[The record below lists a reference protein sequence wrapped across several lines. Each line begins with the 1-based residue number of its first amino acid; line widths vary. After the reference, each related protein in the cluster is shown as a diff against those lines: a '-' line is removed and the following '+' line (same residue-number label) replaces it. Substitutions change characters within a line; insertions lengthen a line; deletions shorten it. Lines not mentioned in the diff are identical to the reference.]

1 MLKNIKAV
9 IFDLDGTLVDSMW
22 IWKAIDQQYLQL
34 IDAELPDDL
43 QQDIEGKSFYET
55 AQYFKKRFAIDKPI
69 EEIMDV
75 WNKMA
80 YEKYTNEISLKNNVL
95 KFLKYLKEQRI
106 KIGIATSNSRILT
119 DAVLKRK
126 GVYEYFDAILTGC
139 EVGAGKPAP
148 DIYLNTAQKLGI
160 HPEHCLV
167 FEDLI
172 QGILA
177 GKSAG
182 MRVCAVA
189 DEYSNYQI
197 QDKKRLADYFIEDY
211 GQIFLYEKANSR

>member
-1 MLKNIKAV
+1 MLKNIQAV

-22 IWKAIDQQYLQL
+22 IWKTIDKQYLGQFER
-34 IDAELPDDL
+34 ELPSDL

-55 AQYFKKRFAIDKPI
+55 AQYFKERFALEEAV
-69 EEIMDV
+69 EEIMEI
-75 WNKMA
+75 WNEMA
-80 YEKYTNEISLKNNVL
+80 YEKYSNEVTLKNNVRQ
-95 KFLKYLKEQRI
+95 FLAYLKEQHI

-148 DIYLNTAQKLGI
+148 DVYLNTARRLGI
-160 HPEHCLV
+160 QPEHCLV
-167 FEDLI
+167 FEDLT

-189 DEYSNYQI
+189 DEYSDYQLE
-197 QDKKRLADYFIEDY
+197 QKKELADYFIEDY
-211 GQIFLYEKANSR
+211 GQIFPYEKADIR